1 MRKMSKKI
9 IFFAFYGSKIWRI
22 ARIIV
27 PLHHSFEN
35 ERSFGARYVMKH
47 IEPCFYFISF
57 NFCFSRFCICFSPYS
72 LSR

>member
-1 MRKMSKKI
+1 MRKMSKKF

-27 PLHHSFEN
+27 PLHRSFEN

-57 NFCFSRFCICFSPYS
+57 NFCFNRFCICFSPYG